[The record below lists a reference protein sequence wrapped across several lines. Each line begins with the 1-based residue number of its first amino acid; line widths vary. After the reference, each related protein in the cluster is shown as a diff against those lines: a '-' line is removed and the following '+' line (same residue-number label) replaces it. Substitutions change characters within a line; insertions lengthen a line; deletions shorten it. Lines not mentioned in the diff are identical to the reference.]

1 MESLGRA
8 AAAFVADPKVTV
20 AIFAIQAIAIG
31 ALIAL
36 RRLLGSDRES
46 FE

>member
-1 MESLGRA
+1 
-8 AAAFVADPKVTV
+8 VADPKVTV
-20 AIFAIQAIAIG
+20 AILAIQVVAVA

-36 RRLLGSDRES
+36 QRLLGSDRES